1 MCYPKPGPRCSN
13 HARQTLDA
21 KKKKLIKANQA
32 SSGVK
37 LNFSK
42 ADAAKADA
50 RTETAMSEFRQALRD
65 FDSTP
70 DGQEELAEKIAKSRE
85 TIDILQPV
93 GEARS
98 NMEDRLHTLEQ
109 RQEEGKARRRMA
121 LEQYK
126 ATQSPNGK
134 VTSQGTVLY
143 KNDSGEFHRDN
154 GPAVVEA
161 DGQEE
166 WYQNGK
172 LHREDGPALK
182 FGEDY
187 QEWYQNDKLHR
198 EDGPATTH
206 PGGTESW
213 WQNGQRHREDGPAI
227 VRSHREG
234 DWYKNGEPHREDG
247 PAITEA
253 DGTQF
258 YYTNGKLHRE
268 DGPAV
273 VGPNRAEE
281 WYKNGKFV
289 NKQAI

>member
-109 RQEEGKARRRMA
+109 RQEEGQVRRKVA

-134 VTSQGTVLY
+134 VNSHGTVLY
-143 KNDSGEFHRDN
+143 KNESGKLHRDG
-154 GPAVVEA
+154 GPAKVEVN
-161 DGQEE
+161 GHEE

-182 FGEDY
+182 FDEDY
-187 QEWYQNDKLHR
+187 QEWYQNDNLHR
-198 EDGPATTH
+198 EDGPATIH
-206 PGGTESW
+206 PDGTQSW
-213 WQNGQRHREDGPAI
+213 WKNGQRNREDGPAIVRPHREGDWYRNGKPHREDGPAVTEGDGTQFYYNNGELHREDGPAI
-227 VRSHREG
+227 VSPG
-234 DWYKNGEPHREDG
+234 
-247 PAITEA
+247 
-253 DGTQF
+253 
-258 YYTNGKLHRE
+258 
-268 DGPAV
+268 
-273 VGPNRAEE
+273 RAEE
-281 WYKNGKFV
+281 WWKHGEFINP
-289 NKQAI
+289 

>member
-32 SSGVK
+32 SSSVK

-172 LHREDGPALK
+172 LHREDGPA
-182 FGEDY
+182 
-187 QEWYQNDKLHR
+187 
-198 EDGPATTH
+198 
-206 PGGTESW
+206 
-213 WQNGQRHREDGPAI
+213 I

-289 NKQAI
+289 NK